1 MEATCFTPFLE
12 PWIGKFLALKA
23 FHKSWCPGFLRQA
36 FHSSYKS
43 YKAEVVRTR
52 VQIWYPASWI
62 VLGKL
67 FGWYNNVDKT
77 TSHQPPQPAWCLDFF
92 YQSPPFRTT
101 VSRIFRYF
109 HPAASGQGTF
119 YPRSCYASCVQ
130 GYTATPEQWR
140 CGDSSMGAEL
150 GMAKRNGEMKGNSV
164 ARGWETVR
172 VKGKHSQI
180 SYWPF
185 RIFLHF

>member
-92 YQSPPFRTT
+92 LPISAIQNHSFQDFPLFSPGSVRSRDVLSSELLCQLRSGLYSDAWTMAMWRFIHGSRT
-101 VSRIFRYF
+101 R
-109 HPAASGQGTF
+109 HGKKEWGN
-119 YPRSCYASCVQ
+119 
-130 GYTATPEQWR
+130 E
-140 CGDSSMGAEL
+140 
-150 GMAKRNGEMKGNSV
+150 GE
-164 ARGWETVR
+164 
-172 VKGKHSQI
+172 
-180 SYWPF
+180 
-185 RIFLHF
+185 